1 MCLKRIN
8 LSFITPTSSLIPAN
22 SELVVELFLVECEI
36 YLTGLLEILSI
47 WKLFR
52 KPSTLLIPVTLFLLE
67 DDFCPVGL
75 LKNFLSEAEQ
85 MVAVQTFLEV
95 VHTRTDFAMWVSL
108 WLDGLFFFVGS
119 SLEPDL
125 SSWVGGKQNYTPC
138 PKDEGMHLL
147 LYCLGLVYMQFIKE
161 VGGWL
166 WMQTDTELV
175 VSCLLRSLG
184 KLKHLVSILNYPWH
198 FMIPSLHVH
207 LEHWEGTPQALRFVC
222 WEGNSK

>member
-1 MCLKRIN
+1 MWDKFGRIAWNPFHLQTLRETFHTVNPCDPVSTTGWFLPCGFVNKFLIWGRKNGGCTDIFRSCAYQDWVCHVGVTMIRWSIFSCRIFLK
-8 LSFITPTSSLIPAN
+8 
-22 SELVVELFLVECEI
+22 
-36 YLTGLLEILSI
+36 
-47 WKLFR
+47 
-52 KPSTLLIPVTLFLLE
+52 
-67 DDFCPVGL
+67 
-75 LKNFLSEAEQ
+75 
-85 MVAVQTFLEV
+85 
-95 VHTRTDFAMWVSL
+95 
-108 WLDGLFFFVGS
+108 
-119 SLEPDL
+119 PDL

-175 VSCLLRSLG
+175 VSCLLQSLW

-198 FMIPSLHVH
+198 FVIPSLHVH